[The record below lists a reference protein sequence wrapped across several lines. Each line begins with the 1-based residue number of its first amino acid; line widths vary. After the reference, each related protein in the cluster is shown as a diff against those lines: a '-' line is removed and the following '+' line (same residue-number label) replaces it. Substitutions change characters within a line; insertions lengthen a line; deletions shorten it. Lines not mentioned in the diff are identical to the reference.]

1 VVLTEQCKVVVLR
14 VVRVINSK
22 AKKAVHRILHGV
34 VSAILANISV
44 VATSAGL
51 NIYGLLELKT
61 KLKWLFKL
69 GLYVDDPFFR
79 WPFFLRICRFVAL

>member
-1 VVLTEQCKVVVLR
+1 MVLTEQCKVVVLR

-61 KLKWLFKL
+61 KLKWLYKL

-79 WPFFLRICRFVAL
+79 WPFFFKDL